1 MPTQSLILSL
11 LLPLFCKVRT
21 TSRLVFF
28 IFLSFVC
35 ITETIYAQSV
45 TLNGKVVDQTN
56 NNPLPG
62 ATIILKNDP
71 ATGSITDEEGR
82 FSLSV
87 NLPLPIIVLVSYVGY
102 DQQEVS
108 IEQMQTLEIKLTP
121 SVIIG
126 KEIVVTGS
134 RISETILSSPV
145 SIQKMTLKEIKNT
158 PSGDFYQG
166 IGNLSGVDI
175 VTASLGMK
183 VINMRGFNT
192 TAPVRIVQFIDG
204 IDNQAPGLNFPV
216 GNLVGAPDID
226 LQNIELISG
235 AASAM
240 YGANAFQGVVSMTSR
255 DPYTNPGLSISLK
268 GGNRRYAD
276 AQFRYAQSL
285 GKNKNFAIKVTGAFS
300 RIDDW
305 EANDTIANLY
315 GDISTEQN
323 LAYIS
328 RQLQYSDD
336 PEVAETFTAING
348 WLDFNPKANPP
359 KLLIESPG
367 YLETDLSDNN
377 AQSLKLGLGLYY
389 KFNNNI
395 RASYLYK
402 FGNGTA
408 VYQGSN
414 RYSINNIKFQ
424 QHKLEFQG
432 NRWLVKAYTTQENA
446 GDSYD
451 MVFTAINIARA
462 SISNNFIP
470 TYLEEYFNTLRE
482 LTNDFDNSVN
492 DGQIA
497 TAREEAFAAA
507 HATWYQP
514 GTSQFDS
521 LFSKITADP
530 DLNTGSR
537 FQDKS
542 WLAHAEGQYNFNWKF
557 ADVIAGVSTRRY
569 DPQSFGTIFSDT
581 LIAETGKYKE
591 IAVWEYGGF
600 IQASKHFFENK
611 LRLTGSIR
619 ADKNQNYD
627 LQWSPRISA
636 VYTKNNHNFRVS
648 AQSAF
653 RSPTLQNQYIYL
665 NLGAIVLEGNL
676 SGQNNAY
683 SAQSVS
689 DFLDYYE
696 ETFEIDPSLLTAVTL
711 EAVRPEQ
718 VRTLELG
725 YRGILSN
732 SLYIDAT
739 AYYSAYKDFIG
750 DYRFYKPNGDA
761 VAGQDSGIDAVLTG
775 AYTLMQ
781 TPVNS
786 NDRVNSYGATLGLAY
801 YFGNGFAALGN
812 YTYAAIDTAEVKDP
826 LIAGFNTP
834 THKLNLGIQ
843 GNDVWKNLGFGINGK
858 WVDKV
863 YWESPFGNGELPS
876 YFLLDAQVSYNF
888 KKQYSTV
895 RIGGSNLLNQN
906 IQQAFGSPVI
916 GTTFYVGYLF
926 EIGKL

>member
-1 MPTQSLILSL
+1 MLMVKSL
-11 LLPLFCKVRT
+11 LISSCVKATYLVCWVFLFC
-21 TSRLVFF
+21 FF
-28 IFLSFVC
+28 VSTLPAS
-35 ITETIYAQSV
+35 AQTV
-45 TLNGKVVDQTN
+45 TLKGQVFDQRSGE
-56 NNPLPG
+56 PLTG
-62 ATIILKNDP
+62 ATVVLKSDR
-71 ATGSITDEEGR
+71 ATGSASDTDGN
-82 FSLSV
+82 FSLTIAQS
-87 NLPLPIIVLVSYVGY
+87 LPVVIIVSYIGY
-102 DQQEVS
+102 DQQELTIS
-108 IEQMQTLEIKLTP
+108 NTNLIEVRLAP
-121 SVIIG
+121 SLIIG
-126 KEIVVTGS
+126 KEIVITGS
-134 RISETILSSPV
+134 RVSETILSSPV
-145 SIQKMTLKEIKNT
+145 SIQKMTIKEIKSS

-166 IGNLSGVDI
+166 LGNLSGIDI
-175 VTASLGMK
+175 VTSSLGMK

-226 LQNIELISG
+226 LQSVEVISG
-235 AASAM
+235 AASAL

-255 DPYTNPGLSISLK
+255 DPYTSPGLGISLK

-276 AQFRYAQSL
+276 AQFRYAQAL
-285 GKNKNFAIKVTGAFS
+285 GKNKKLAFKLTGAFS

-305 EANDTIANLY
+305 QADNVIANTY

-328 RQLQYSDD
+328 RELQYSDD

-377 AQSLKLGLGLYY
+377 AQSLKLGAGLFY
-389 KFNNNI
+389 KFNNNV
-395 RASYLYK
+395 RGSYLYK

-414 RYSINNIKFQ
+414 RYSINNINFH

-432 NRWLVKAYTTQENA
+432 NRWMVKAYTTQEDA

-462 SISNNFIP
+462 SIADNFIP

-497 TAREEAFAAA
+497 TARQEAFDAA

-514 GTSQFDS
+514 GTSQYDS
-521 LFSKITADP
+521 LFNKITSDP

-542 WLAHAEGQYNFNWKF
+542 WLAHAEGQYNFDWQF
-557 ADVIAGVSTRRY
+557 ADVIVGASTRRY

-581 LIAETGKYKE
+581 LIVETGEYKD
-591 IAVWEYGGF
+591 ISVWEYGGF
-600 IQASKHFFENK
+600 LQASKKLLQDK
-611 LRLTGSIR
+611 LRLIGSIR

-627 LQWSPRISA
+627 LQWSPRLSA
-636 VYTKNNHNFRVS
+636 IYTKGNHNFRVS

-683 SAQSVS
+683 TFQSVS
-689 DFLDYYE
+689 DFLDNYE
-696 ETFEIDPSLLTAVTL
+696 ETFDIDPSLLTATTL

-718 VRTLELG
+718 VRSFELG
-725 YRGILSN
+725 YRGIYQN
-732 SLYIDAT
+732 AIYIDAT

-761 VAGQDSGIDAVLTG
+761 VAGQDSGTDAILTG

-781 TPVNS
+781 TPINS
-786 NDRVNSYGATLGLAY
+786 KERVNSYGATLGLAY
-801 YFGNGFAALGN
+801 YFGKGFTALAN
-812 YTYAAIDTAEVKDP
+812 YTYTAIDTAEVKDP

-834 THKLNLGIQ
+834 AHKINIGFQ
-843 GNDVWKNLGFGINGK
+843 GNDVWKNLGFAVNGK

-863 YWESPFGNGELPS
+863 YWESPFGNGDLPS
-876 YFLLDAQVSYNF
+876 YFLLDAQLSYNF
-888 KKQYSTV
+888 PKQYSVV
-895 RIGGSNLLNQN
+895 RVGASNILNQE
-906 IQQAFGSPVI
+906 IQQAYGSPII
-916 GTTFYVGYLF
+916 GPTFYVGYTF
-926 EIGKL
+926 EISKL